1 MAESQDDVVVASRAL
16 AAENAAATI
25 TTDDGS
31 FRLYLAEDKRNLDCR
46 FYSARYPEIESLVM
60 VNVRTIADMGAYVSL
75 LEYNNIE
82 GLILLSE
89 LSRRRIRSINKLI
102 RVGRNEVAMVLRVD
116 KDKGYID
123 LSKRRVSPEDVAAC
137 EDRFNKAKAVHG
149 VLRHLAERRK
159 LYLEELYERIAWPLY
174 KKYGHAYDAFKLA
187 LAEEASSAGS
197 SGGVTVTTTAA
208 EEDPFASLDVPDDVI
223 TELKLYIRRRLAPQ
237 PIKIRADVEVSCF
250 TYEGIDAIR
259 DALFAGIAIGGEP
272 SSIKI
277 RLIAPPIYVLSTMTL
292 EKDAGIAL
300 LQRAIDVIQTKI
312 GEKGGKM
319 DVKMAPKA
327 VSLKEETELQAM
339 MERLELEN
347 QEVAG
352 DEPEVS

>member
-1 MAESQDDVVVASRAL
+1 MTDSTADKGIATDATPTTFDVPEEGA
-16 AAENAAATI
+16 
-25 TTDDGS
+25 
-31 FRLYLAEDKRNLDCR
+31 FRLYLADDKKNLDCR
-46 FYSARYPEIESLVM
+46 FYEAKYPEIESLVM

-137 EDRFNKAKAVHG
+137 EDKFNKAKAVHG

-159 LYLEELYERIAWPLY
+159 FHLEDLYERIAWPLY
-174 KKYGHAYDAFKLA
+174 KKYGHAYDAFKIA
-187 LAEEASSAGS
+187 LVEDSSS
-197 SGGVTVTTTAA
+197 KL
-208 EEDPFASLDVPDDVI
+208 EEDPFTSLDVPADLID
-223 TELKLYIRRRLAPQ
+223 ELKAYIRRRLAPQ

-250 TYEGIDAIR
+250 TYDGIDAIR
-259 DALFAGIAIGGEP
+259 DALFAGIAVGTENSP
-272 SSIKI
+272 IKI

-292 EKDAGIAL
+292 DKEVGIAL
-300 LQRAIDVIQTKI
+300 LQKSIDAILEKI
-312 GEKGGKM
+312 SAKGGKM

-347 QEVAG
+347 REVEG
-352 DEPEVS
+352 DEPEED

>member
-1 MAESQDDVVVASRAL
+1 MSEKVVT
-16 AAENAAATI
+16 NAVP
-25 TTDDGS
+25 TTFDEPEEGA
-31 FRLYLAEDKRNLDCR
+31 FRLYLAEDKKNLDCR
-46 FYSARYPEIESLVM
+46 FYEAKYPEIESLVL

-137 EDRFNKAKAVHG
+137 EDKFNKAKAVHG

-159 LYLEELYERIAWPLY
+159 FHLKELYERIAWPLY
-174 KKYGHAYDAFKLA
+174 RKYGHAYDAFKIA
-187 LAEEASSAGS
+187 LAEETGNSGDAG
-197 SGGVTVTTTAA
+197 AA
-208 EEDPFASLDVPDDVI
+208 EDPFTSLDVPPDVI
-223 TELKLYIRRRLAPQ
+223 EELKLYIRRRLAPQ

-250 TYEGIDAIR
+250 TYDGIDAIR
-259 DALFAGIAIGGEP
+259 EALFAGIAVGTENSP
-272 SSIKI
+272 IKI

-292 EKDAGIAL
+292 EKESGIAL
-300 LQRAIDVIQTKI
+300 LQKSIDVILEKI
-312 GEKGGKM
+312 SAKGGKM

-347 QEVAG
+347 REVEG
-352 DEPEVS
+352 DEPEED